1 MTYDK
6 HVLAGIYKR
15 VSHFPQEL
23 PGSGKELLKALAAVH
38 RLGVFLGCRKRSAM
52 GLPGLS
58 KLYSMPSQAPKLI
71 STSRSSGIIGIFR
84 PRRTISAVSRA
95 RISGEQ

>member
-6 HVLAGIYKR
+6 HVLAGIHER

-38 RLGVFLGCRKRSAM
+38 RLGVFLGVQEKVRDGTAR
-52 GLPGLS
+52 
-58 KLYSMPSQAPKLI
+58 LYSMPSQAPKLI
-71 STSRSSGIIGIFR
+71 STSRLSGIIGMFR

>member
-38 RLGVFLGCRKRSAM
+38 RLGVFLGVQKKVRD
-52 GLPGLS
+52 G
-58 KLYSMPSQAPKLI
+58 
-71 STSRSSGIIGIFR
+71 TSRLVEA
-84 PRRTISAVSRA
+84 RRTISAVSRA